1 MAPEFLH
8 KVGGGSEICM
18 EGVGGNPGVDLEL
31 LLHYKHVA
39 RKKSNGLVIDVV
51 TLQGLEMGQKVSKG
65 PHPSSPQHPP
75 IPRSLI
81 SLSSFTSKSFSPE
94 IHQPKFLST
103 PDLLLP
109 HPCRS

>member
-1 MAPEFLH
+1 MAWKGL
-8 KVGGGSEICM
+8 
-18 EGVGGNPGVDLEL
+18 GGNPGVDLEL
-31 LLHYKHVA
+31 LLHYKHLA

-94 IHQPKFLST
+94 IHQTKFLSP